1 MHSSV
6 VSNSLCRFRL
16 VSAATLVP
24 VAAFALALT
33 LLGTPPTALAQQAAV
48 KMVATEAALSPLA
61 KGLKQDMEYLAS
73 DELKGRSAIDPAI
86 FQARDYLVKRM
97 SEIGLQMDSVDGT
110 PLQPVTI
117 ATPSRI
123 DDPTKNTCQLTVGET
138 VVELEVG
145 DGFTPLILGAP
156 KQKVTGPLAFVGY
169 GVTSLDPPYDDYAG
183 LDVKGAIVMMIR
195 KEPGPNDA
203 NSPFDGK
210 KNTSNAFFASKVK
223 NAIAHGA
230 AAVILV
236 NDQASIDELIKVQER
251 RIGQEQGRIAGLEKA
266 LAASD
271 VENPNGKQR
280 QLKRS
285 QQMLK
290 SLQGGIQASRRGLL
304 AIDAAGSPDGE
315 SRAIPVISVAR
326 DIVSD
331 LLKAAGQQSVAELEG
346 QINRTYKPSSV
357 ILANSEATVSVDLT
371 NPSFTSENVIGRLPG
386 KGDLADEIVVVG
398 AHYDHVGMGGTG
410 SLAPGTIAVHNG
422 ADDNASGTVTMLGT
436 ATNLTDMLQEVASHR
451 TVLFIG
457 FTGEER
463 GLLGSKHYVK
473 KPVLPIEKTS
483 SMLNLDM
490 VGRLKDNELYVY
502 GVGTSPSWKQLI
514 QRANAEFGFKLIE
527 ESGGYGPS
535 DHDSFTRSSVPVL
548 FYFTGLHNDYHRP
561 SDDFDK
567 IDFGDLARITDMVSK
582 AAFEMVTM
590 PQRPSFAQT
599 PKGVQ
604 IRKQRM
610 VYLGVQLSSDAPPV
624 TVVSVLPGSPAAK
637 AGLEK
642 GDQIQKI
649 GKAVITT
656 NNDLQSWVR
665 ARSPQENFEI
675 TVLREGQ
682 QQRISGKLEKRPD

>member
-1 MHSSV
+1 MCRYGLTPATAFLPLATFAVALSS
-6 VSNSLCRFRL
+6 L
-16 VSAATLVP
+16 VGSA
-24 VAAFALALT
+24 
-33 LLGTPPTALAQQAAV
+33 TALAQQAAV
-48 KMVATEAALSPLA
+48 QTVATEATLSPMA
-61 KGLKQDMEYLAS
+61 QGLKKDMEYLAS
-73 DELKGRSAIDPAI
+73 DALKGRSAIDPSI

-97 SEIGLQMDSVDGT
+97 SDIGLQMDSVNGT
-110 PLQPVTI
+110 PLQPVEI
-117 ATPSRI
+117 KTPSRI
-123 DDPTKNTCQLTVGET
+123 DDPTKNTCQLMLGDT
-138 VVELEVG
+138 VVELGVG
-145 DGFTPLILGAP
+145 EGFTPLILGVP

-169 GVTSLDPPYDDYAG
+169 GVTADDPQYDDYEG

-203 NSPFDGK
+203 DSPFDGK
-210 KNTSNAFFASKVK
+210 KNTSHAFFASKVK
-223 NAIAHGA
+223 NAIDHGA

-236 NDQASIDELIKVQER
+236 NDQASIDQLIKVQER
-251 RIGQEQGRIAGLEKA
+251 RISQEQGRIAGLEKA
-266 LAASD
+266 LAAAD
-271 VENPNGKQR
+271 VENPDGKQR

-290 SLQGGIQASRRGLL
+290 SLESGIEASRRGVL
-304 AIDAAGSPDGE
+304 AIDAGADGA

-326 DIVSD
+326 DLVSE
-331 LLKAAGQQSVAELEG
+331 LLKAAGQKSVAELES
-346 QINRTYKPSSV
+346 QINSTYKPSSV
-357 ILANSEATVSVDLT
+357 MLADSKATVSVDLT

-386 KGDLADEIVVVG
+386 KGELADEIVVVG

-436 ATNLTDMLQEVASHR
+436 ATNLTERLQDVESHR

-473 KPVLPIEKTS
+473 NPVLPIEKTS

-502 GVGTSPSWKQLI
+502 GVGTSPSWKGLI
-514 QRANAEFGFKLIE
+514 QRANEGFGFKLVE

-567 IDFGDLARITDMVSK
+567 IDFGDLARITDMVST

-637 AGLEK
+637 AGIAK
-642 GDQIQKI
+642 GDQLQKI
-649 GKAVITT
+649 GKTVIKT
-656 NNDLQSWVR
+656 NEDLQSWVR
-665 ARSPQENFEI
+665 ARSPQESFEI

>member
-6 VSNSLCRFRL
+6 LWKSLCRCGLNPVIAFLPLATFAVALSSL
-16 VSAATLVP
+16 VGSAT
-24 VAAFALALT
+24 AF
-33 LLGTPPTALAQQAAV
+33 AQQAAV
-48 KMVATEAALSPLA
+48 QTVATEATLSPMA
-61 KGLKQDMEYLAS
+61 QGLKKDMEYLAS
-73 DELKGRSAIDPAI
+73 DALKGRSAIDPSI

-97 SEIGLQMDSVDGT
+97 SDIGLQMDSVNGT

-123 DDPTKNTCQLTVGET
+123 DDPTKNTCQLTVGDT
-138 VVELEVG
+138 VVELGVG
-145 DGFTPLILGAP
+145 EGFTPLILGAP

-169 GVTSLDPPYDDYAG
+169 GVTADDPQYDDYEG

-203 NSPFDGK
+203 DSPFDGK
-210 KNTSNAFFASKVK
+210 KNTSHAFFASKVK
-223 NAIAHGA
+223 NAIDHGA

-236 NDQASIDELIKVQER
+236 NDQASIDQLINVQER
-251 RIGQEQGRIAGLEKA
+251 RISQEQGRIAGLEKA
-266 LAASD
+266 LAAAD
-271 VENPNGKQR
+271 VENPDGKQR

-290 SLQGGIQASRRGLL
+290 SLESGIEASRRGVL

-315 SRAIPVISVAR
+315 SGAVPVISVAR
-326 DIVSD
+326 DLVSD
-331 LLKAAGQQSVAELEG
+331 LLKAAGQKSVAELES
-346 QINRTYKPSSV
+346 QINSTYKPSSV
-357 ILANSEATVSVDLT
+357 MLADSKATVSVDLT

-386 KGDLADEIVVVG
+386 KGELADEIVVVG

-436 ATNLTDMLQEVASHR
+436 ATNLTERLQDVESHR

-473 KPVLPIEKTS
+473 NPVLPIEKTS

-502 GVGTSPSWKQLI
+502 GVGTSPSWKGLI
-514 QRANAEFGFKLIE
+514 QRANEDFGFKLVE

-567 IDFGDLARITDMVSK
+567 IDFGDLARITDMVST

-637 AGLEK
+637 AGIAK
-642 GDQIQKI
+642 GDQLQKI
-649 GKAVITT
+649 GKTVIKT
-656 NNDLQSWVR
+656 NEDLQSWVR
-665 ARSPQENFEI
+665 ARSPQESFEI

>member
-290 SLQGGIQASRRGLL
+290 SLQGGI
-304 AIDAAGSPDGE
+304 
-315 SRAIPVISVAR
+315 
-326 DIVSD
+326 
-331 LLKAAGQQSVAELEG
+331 
-346 QINRTYKPSSV
+346 
-357 ILANSEATVSVDLT
+357 
-371 NPSFTSENVIGRLPG
+371 
-386 KGDLADEIVVVG
+386 
-398 AHYDHVGMGGTG
+398 
-410 SLAPGTIAVHNG
+410 
-422 ADDNASGTVTMLGT
+422 
-436 ATNLTDMLQEVASHR
+436 
-451 TVLFIG
+451 
-457 FTGEER
+457 
-463 GLLGSKHYVK
+463 
-473 KPVLPIEKTS
+473 
-483 SMLNLDM
+483 
-490 VGRLKDNELYVY
+490 
-502 GVGTSPSWKQLI
+502 
-514 QRANAEFGFKLIE
+514 
-527 ESGGYGPS
+527 
-535 DHDSFTRSSVPVL
+535 
-548 FYFTGLHNDYHRP
+548 
-561 SDDFDK
+561 
-567 IDFGDLARITDMVSK
+567 
-582 AAFEMVTM
+582 
-590 PQRPSFAQT
+590 
-599 PKGVQ
+599 
-604 IRKQRM
+604 
-610 VYLGVQLSSDAPPV
+610 
-624 TVVSVLPGSPAAK
+624 
-637 AGLEK
+637 
-642 GDQIQKI
+642 
-649 GKAVITT
+649 
-656 NNDLQSWVR
+656 
-665 ARSPQENFEI
+665 
-675 TVLREGQ
+675 
-682 QQRISGKLEKRPD
+682 